1 MVTVWPRFLMPCS
14 TLRCLPRALR
24 IETSVLWL
32 GKQSRARLNFWARW
46 TMAWRQHVV
55 CKAPGRGMVWYKP
68 GTSMTDT
75 IHKISWSR
83 FHKFFDSHS
92 ILPGCV
98 FISRQ
103 SCVRRTSAPSF
114 QLAVT
119 LLRYVCAGY
128 ASHAL
133 VMKTEHMVRLAG
145 WRAPGS
151 VPGASLGCVWA
162 FGLDFCVAYAS
173 LGCVLVLLLGWTIDA
188 YQIVGITKKL
198 KIYKIDI
205 SCLICKFS
213 FSSHTIIN
221 NQIFE

>member
-1 MVTVWPRFLMPCS
+1 M
-14 TLRCLPRALR
+14 
-24 IETSVLWL
+24 
-32 GKQSRARLNFWARW
+32 
-46 TMAWRQHVV
+46 
-55 CKAPGRGMVWYKP
+55 
-68 GTSMTDT
+68 
-75 IHKISWSR
+75 
-83 FHKFFDSHS
+83 
-92 ILPGCV
+92 
-98 FISRQ
+98 
-103 SCVRRTSAPSF
+103 RRTSAPSF

-188 YQIVGITKKL
+188 YQIFGITKKL